1 MYLQSL
7 GNSCVFASELK
18 LGDLVIFAMEVRCN
32 DTVTAQ
38 QQVALSLCSAQH
50 QRQALGINNG
60 LIFGATVV
68 HQTLTIYF
76 SIWRKETV
84 VSILLY
90 LLTNE
95 IESTYILL
103 GHSLS

>member
-1 MYLQSL
+1 
-7 GNSCVFASELK
+7 
-18 LGDLVIFAMEVRCN
+18 MEVRCN

-68 HQTLTIYF
+68 HQTLTIYS

-84 VSILLY
+84 VCIFFSILSY